1 MFVVA
6 VFAVACNYNYA
17 FSPRSPRQHFLLCY
31 RYNTVLV
38 STLLLPTLRVP
49 DLEAGDVD
57 LGVGCIPPDTCES
70 NGWIQR
76 IVSLSQQGEILFP
89 YF

>member
-17 FSPRSPRQHFLLCY
+17 FPRDLLLAHFLLCL
-31 RYNTVLV
+31 RDNTVLV
-38 STLLLPTLRVP
+38 STLLLPTLYVP

-57 LGVGCIPPDTCES
+57 LGVGWSLPDTCIG
-70 NGWIQR
+70 NG
-76 IVSLSQQGEILFP
+76 
-89 YF
+89 

>member
-17 FSPRSPRQHFLLCY
+17 FPRDLQLAHYLAVLSLIHS
-31 RYNTVLV
+31 LV
-38 STLLLPTLRVP
+38 STLLIPTLYVP

-57 LGVGCIPPDTCES
+57 RSVGCIPSDTCQS
-70 NGWIQR
+70 NG
-76 IVSLSQQGEILFP
+76 
-89 YF
+89 

>member
-17 FSPRSPRQHFLLCY
+17 FPRDLQLAHYLAVLSLIHS
-31 RYNTVLV
+31 LV
-38 STLLLPTLRVP
+38 STLLIPTLYVP

-57 LGVGCIPPDTCES
+57 LGVGWSLPDICTD
-70 NGWIQR
+70 NG
-76 IVSLSQQGEILFP
+76 
-89 YF
+89 

>member
-17 FSPRSPRQHFLLCY
+17 FPRDLQLAHYLAVLSLIHS
-31 RYNTVLV
+31 LV
-38 STLLLPTLRVP
+38 STLLIPTLYVP

-57 LGVGCIPPDTCES
+57 LGVGCILPDTCEN
-70 NGWIQR
+70 NG
-76 IVSLSQQGEILFP
+76 
-89 YF
+89 